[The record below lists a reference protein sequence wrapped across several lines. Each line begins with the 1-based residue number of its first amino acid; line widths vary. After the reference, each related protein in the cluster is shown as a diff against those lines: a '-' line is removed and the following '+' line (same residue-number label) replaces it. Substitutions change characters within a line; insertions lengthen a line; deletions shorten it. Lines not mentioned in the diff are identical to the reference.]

1 MQGEVDRVA
10 ASIDNEEPAI
20 IQDILQDIDSFL
32 GFGVEGTQLLVGFAI
47 DFEAAWGPDDD
58 SGVGVEEVVLLA
70 HKFYTFGIRCI
81 AIVTYINL
89 VFTVVFQLE
98 VNALGKQL
106 PAREHRQLPREGQL
120 PEQKQIRKGM
130 RR

>member
-32 GFGVEGTQLLVGFAI
+32 GFGIEGTQLLVGFAI
-47 DFEAAWGPDDD
+47 DFEAAWRPDDD

-70 HKFYTFGIRCI
+70 HEFYTFSIGCI

-89 VFTVVFQLE
+89 VFYCSFLAGSQRTWE
-98 VNALGKQL
+98 AASCGRA
-106 PAREHRQLPREGQL
+106 PTAPS
-120 PEQKQIRKGM
+120 
-130 RR
+130 